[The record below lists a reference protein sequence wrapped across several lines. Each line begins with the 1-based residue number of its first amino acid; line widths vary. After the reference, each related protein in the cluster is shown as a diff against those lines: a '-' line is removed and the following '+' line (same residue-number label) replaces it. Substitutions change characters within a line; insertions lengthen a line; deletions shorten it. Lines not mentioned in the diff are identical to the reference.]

1 MMKLQS
7 VLCVTTNLT
16 SCEENIIV
24 VCVVEFY
31 AVNVVKKRFVKSFM
45 LLNLSLTLSFNTS
58 DLTYIIVNL
67 ILTTNSKI
75 YSFVM

>member
-16 SCEENIIV
+16 SYEENIIV

-31 AVNVVKKRFVKSFM
+31 AVNVVKKRFVKTFM
-45 LLNLSLTLSFNTS
+45 LLNLSLTLSFSFS
-58 DLTYIIVNL
+58 DLTYIIVSL

-75 YSFVM
+75 Y

>member
-16 SCEENIIV
+16 SYEENIIV

-31 AVNVVKKRFVKSFM
+31 AVNVVKKRFVKTFM
-45 LLNLSLTLSFNTS
+45 LLNLSLTLSFSLS
-58 DLTYIIVNL
+58 DLTYIIVSL

-75 YSFVM
+75 Y

>member
-16 SCEENIIV
+16 SYEENIIV

-31 AVNVVKKRFVKSFM
+31 AVNVVKKRLVKTFM
-45 LLNLSLTLSFNTS
+45 LLNLSLTLSFSFS
-58 DLTYIIVNL
+58 DLT
-67 ILTTNSKI
+67 T
-75 YSFVM
+75 

>member
-16 SCEENIIV
+16 SYEENIIV

-31 AVNVVKKRFVKSFM
+31 AVNVVKKRFVKTFM
-45 LLNLSLTLSFNTS
+45 LLNLSLTLSFSFS
-58 DLTYIIVNL
+58 DLT
-67 ILTTNSKI
+67 T
-75 YSFVM
+75 

>member
-16 SCEENIIV
+16 SYEENIIV

-31 AVNVVKKRFVKSFM
+31 AVNVVKKRFVKTYM
-45 LLNLSLTLSFNTS
+45 LLNLSLTLSFRFS
-58 DLTYIIVNL
+58 DLTYIIVSL

-75 YSFVM
+75 Y

>member
-7 VLCVTTNLT
+7 VLCVTTNLI
-16 SCEENIIV
+16 SYEENIIV

-31 AVNVVKKRFVKSFM
+31 AVNVVKKRFVKTFM
-45 LLNLSLTLSFNTS
+45 LLNLSLTLSFSFS
-58 DLTYIIVNL
+58 DLTYIIVSL

-75 YSFVM
+75 Y